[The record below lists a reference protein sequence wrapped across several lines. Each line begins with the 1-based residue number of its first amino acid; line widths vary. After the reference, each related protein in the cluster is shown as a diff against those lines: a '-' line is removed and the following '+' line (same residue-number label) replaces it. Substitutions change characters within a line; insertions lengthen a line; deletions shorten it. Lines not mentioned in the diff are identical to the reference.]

1 MNYHHNLEVPVTR
14 TCAMLL
20 LAVALSTVVTAET
33 LGPVLRSRHV
43 PTSQFSDA
51 DLAAK
56 ITSWAASS
64 DDEPFLLAY
73 YTDDGSGYL
82 RAPLHVIR
90 YDLANRTL
98 RRTDLLAN
106 RTPPMDCVGSA
117 LGIGEHRGI
126 IHIETHVTPS
136 AVCLLLLSPH
146 LALRTTLYGGLLGML
161 GERCAIVQRNEI
173 HFAAVHPMRIAV
185 YDLRL
190 DRLTEVYPPV
200 QDAYRRQFSRALQS
214 HMPSDDWCRIA
225 NAQCDPRNF
234 DAELVD
240 TVAVNEAAKVFGF
253 VARCDAGGFGDEGA
267 TPVKPLEV
275 AYVYRL
281 RAGRWEHRE
290 FLPERLM
297 DLFGVETVGELVSRK
312 PQAAFETPPAP

>member
-1 MNYHHNLEVPVTR
+1 LEVPVTR
-14 TCAMLL
+14 SCLVLL
-20 LAVALSTVVTAET
+20 LAVALSAVVTAET
-33 LGPVLRSRHV
+33 LGSVLRSRHV
-43 PTSQFSDA
+43 PTNQFSDS
-51 DLAAK
+51 DLESK

-64 DDEPFLLAY
+64 DEGPFLMAY
-73 YTDDGSGYL
+73 YTDDGSGLL

-90 YDLANRTL
+90 YDIASHTL
-98 RRTDLLAN
+98 RRADLPFGGTL
-106 RTPPMDCVGSA
+106 RMDCLGSA
-117 LGIGEHRGI
+117 LAIGEQHGV

-136 AVCLLLLSPH
+136 AVCLLLLSPQ
-146 LALRTTLYGGLLGML
+146 LALRTTLYGGLLGMV
-161 GERCAIVQRNEI
+161 GERYAIVQRNEI

-185 YDLRL
+185 YDLRR

-214 HMPSDDWCRIA
+214 HMPSDDWCRIN

-234 DAELVD
+234 DAELVGRL
-240 TVAVNEAAKVFGF
+240 AVNEAARVFGF
-253 VARCDAGGFGDEGA
+253 VARYDAGGFGDIGA
-267 TPVKPLEV
+267 EPVEPLEV

-281 RAGRWEHRE
+281 RGGRWEHRE

-312 PQAAFETPPAP
+312 PQAAF

>member
-1 MNYHHNLEVPVTR
+1 MTR
-14 TCAMLL
+14 SCAVLL
-20 LAVALSTVVTAET
+20 LAVALSTVVAAET
-33 LGPVLRSRHV
+33 LGSVLRSRHV
-43 PTSQFSDA
+43 STNQFA
-51 DLAAK
+51 EAELAQK

-64 DDEPFLLAY
+64 DEEPFLLAY
-73 YTDDGSGYL
+73 YTDDGSGLL
-82 RAPLHVIR
+82 RAPLHIIR
-90 YDLANRTL
+90 YDSKTRNL
-98 RRTDLLAN
+98 RRADLQEIAALFDGTV
-106 RTPPMDCVGSA
+106 RMDCLGSA
-117 LGIGEHRGI
+117 LAIGEHRGV
-126 IHIETHVTPS
+126 IHINTHGGPS
-136 AVCLLLLSPH
+136 AGCLLLLSQQ
-146 LALRTTLYGGLLGML
+146 LALKTTLSGWLLGMVGDEYAL
-161 GERCAIVQRNEI
+161 VQRSEI

-185 YDLRL
+185 YDLR
-190 DRLTEVYPPV
+190 REQAAGVYPPV
-200 QDAYRRQFSRALQS
+200 QDTYRRQFSRALQS